1 MTDFAIIETSYPFEI
16 VGTERLLSI
25 GDASRVI
32 QAHVRTML
40 MSGPRVRNVDC
51 PICDEIKGVSIVVL
65 PADEP
70 TKAWVAKCSCECYW
84 AQAKGRMI
92 PLL

>member
-16 VGTERLLSI
+16 KGTEMLASI

-32 QAHVRTML
+32 QAHVSTML
-40 MSGPRVRNVDC
+40 MNDTVRHNVDC
-51 PICDEIKGVSIVVL
+51 PICDEEKGVSIVIL
-65 PADEP
+65 PDDEP
-70 TKAWVAKCSCECYW
+70 TKAWVAKCSCGCYW
-84 AQAKGRMI
+84 AQDKGRMI